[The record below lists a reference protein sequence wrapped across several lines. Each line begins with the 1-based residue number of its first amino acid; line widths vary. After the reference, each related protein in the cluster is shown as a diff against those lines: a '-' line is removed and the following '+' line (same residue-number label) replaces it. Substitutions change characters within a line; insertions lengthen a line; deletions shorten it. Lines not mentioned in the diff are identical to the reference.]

1 MVGIINVQRGV
12 EVQVCASSSPLL
24 IELTKKKSW
33 FRHSDKYLPPTS
45 NELCNTSIGMTQYF
59 NFGRC

>member
-24 IELTKKKSW
+24 IELTKKKNLD
-33 FRHSDKYLPPTS
+33 SDTVINICHQLQMNYVTHP
-45 NELCNTSIGMTQYF
+45 
-59 NFGRC
+59 